1 MKKTQKK
8 SEIKRICVFCGAKS
22 GLSPVYEMSGFKL
35 GQLMAQNGI
44 ELVYGAGGVG
54 VMGAVA
60 SGIKNGGGKITG
72 MTLERLF
79 ERERPDLTD
88 MDIDTLKVFSHMFT
102 RKVAMT
108 KAADAFCILPGGFGT
123 MDELFELLVLRQ
135 LGIIDKPIVVLNIN
149 YFYDNLQ
156 ALIHQLI
163 RDEFVSKENDAL
175 LGFVNKVEDILP
187 EIERQLKE
195 RKQ

>member
-1 MKKTQKK
+1 MKKEQKI
-8 SEIKRICVFCGAKS
+8 SDVKRICVFCGAKS
-22 GLSPVYEMSGFKL
+22 GLTPVYEETGFKL
-35 GQLMAQNGI
+35 GQLMAQKGI

-60 SGIKNGGGKITG
+60 SGVKSAGGKVTG

-79 ERERPDLTD
+79 ERERPDLAD
-88 MDIDTLKVFSHMFT
+88 MDIDTLKVFSHLFT

-108 KAADAFCILPGGFGT
+108 KTADAFCVLPGGFGT

-163 RDEFVSKENDAL
+163 RDEFVSRQNIHL
-175 LGFVNKVEDILP
+175 LGFVDKVEDILP

-195 RKQ
+195 I

>member
-8 SEIKRICVFCGAKS
+8 SEIKKICVFCGAKS
-22 GLSPVYEMSGFKL
+22 GLTPIYEETGFKF
-35 GQLMAQNGI
+35 GQLMAERGI

-60 SGIKNGGGKITG
+60 LGIKSVGGKVTG

-79 ERERPDLTD
+79 ERERPDLAD

-156 ALIHQLI
+156 ALIHQLM
-163 RDEFVSKENDAL
+163 RDEFVSKENDSL

>member
-1 MKKTQKK
+1 MKKEQKI
-8 SEIKRICVFCGAKS
+8 SDVKRICVFCGAKS
-22 GLSPVYEMSGFKL
+22 GLTPIYEESGFKL
-35 GQLMAQNGI
+35 GQLMAQKGI

-60 SGIKNGGGKITG
+60 SGIKSVGGKVTG

-79 ERERPDLTD
+79 ERERPDLAD
-88 MDIDTLKVFSHMFT
+88 MDIDTLKVFSHLFT

-108 KAADAFCILPGGFGT
+108 KTADAFCILPGGFGT

-135 LGIIDKPIVVLNIN
+135 LGIIDKPIVILNIN

-163 RDEFVSKENDAL
+163 RDEFVSRQNVHL
-175 LGFVNKVEDILP
+175 LGFVDKVEDILP

-195 RKQ
+195 I